1 MLRADNPPK
10 KFVQVSFTLHL
21 CICCYYSP
29 FRLLALVDIGVGLF
43 QVAAG
48 AKEIDGDSKRM
59 KLFDRERGRVFMHPA
74 SVNFGVSHF
83 ESGWV
88 VFSDM
93 VETGTHQQ
101 QQQGCIAHYC
111 K

>member
-1 MLRADNPPK
+1 MLG
-10 KFVQVSFTLHL
+10 SL
-21 CICCYYSP
+21 
-29 FRLLALVDIGVGLF
+29 

-48 AKEIDGDSKRM
+48 AKEIDSNSKLV

-74 SVNFGVSHF
+74 SVNFGVSQF

-93 VETGTHQQ
+93 VETGTHRKKK
-101 QQQGCIAHYC
+101 CRLI
-111 K
+111 